1 MNGCIYL
8 NLYVVAYN
16 MYSHIRSSFC
26 LIYIVLPFKGMVVIL
41 KYIVLLLLQIFVRLA
56 FFLIFVFFFSSRSCP

>member
-1 MNGCIYL
+1 
-8 NLYVVAYN
+8 
-16 MYSHIRSSFC
+16 MYSHIRSYKMYFEGSMGYSFC

>member
-1 MNGCIYL
+1 MGY
-8 NLYVVAYN
+8 
-16 MYSHIRSSFC
+16 SFC

-56 FFLIFVFFFSSRSCP
+56 FFLIFVFFFSSRSRP